1 METGNNVD
9 EERAEKARHIWKI
22 FVLLYVLTAIGFI
35 FYWAFTNTGLP
46 NLVCELQGRIF
57 DNSCYIAFNILIPI
71 LAALVPVFIIKFIL
85 EKSMGF
91 SLNSTGDKKSLF

>member
-1 METGNNVD
+1 METGNPAN

-35 FYWAFTNTGLP
+35 IYWEFTGTGLP
-46 NLVCELQGRIF
+46 NLVCELQGLIF

-71 LAALVPVFIIKFIL
+71 LIALVPVFILKFIV

-91 SLNSTGDKKSLF
+91 SLNSSEDKKSLF